1 MAVLNRRPGCPSI
14 TAAVLILALFVGGLP
29 SLSGVIVTGAQGP
42 PAFTLD
48 ICHSVPGINHG
59 LAFSPFPLGNM
70 QCSIA
75 RPLPSGAVPEL
86 WVPLVIRAG
95 EAPDPPPPKSLG

>member
-1 MAVLNRRPGCPSI
+1 MAVLNRRPGCPTV

-48 ICHSVPGINHG
+48 ICHSLPGINHG

-70 QCSIA
+70 RCSIDG
-75 RPLPSGAVPEL
+75 PLPSGTVPEL
-86 WVPLVIRAG
+86 RAPLVIRAS
-95 EAPDPPPPKSLG
+95 EAPDPPPPKSLR